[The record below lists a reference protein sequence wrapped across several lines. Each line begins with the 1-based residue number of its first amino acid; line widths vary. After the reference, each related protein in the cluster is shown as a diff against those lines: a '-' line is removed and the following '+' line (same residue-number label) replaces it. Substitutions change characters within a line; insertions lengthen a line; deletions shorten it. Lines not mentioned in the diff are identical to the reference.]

1 MNPFDS
7 TQLFGLF
14 RRNLFATICTIL
26 SVLLASGL
34 WILHQDVHSLE
45 IVNRERSQEGAA
57 MDSTLVTGPLI
68 RQELAHAQE
77 IMQRIESNLVIEK
90 NLAENLWYF
99 YKIHPDSKEILT
111 SLRGMN
117 SDPVPDEFEYKMVP
131 FSLQLTGT
139 YQQVAGYLLQ
149 LETGPRLVQVKSFSF
164 RRVRQGAPGL
174 VLNLEVRM
182 LGKK

>member
-7 TQLFGLF
+7 TQLFSLF
-14 RRNLFATICTIL
+14 RRNLFASACTIL
-26 SVLLASGL
+26 CVLLAAGL
-34 WILHQDVHSLE
+34 WILYQDVHSLE

-77 IMQRIESNLVIEK
+77 TLQRIESNLVIEK
-90 NLAENLWYF
+90 NLAENQWYF

-111 SLRGMN
+111 SIRGMN
-117 SDPVPDEFEYKMVP
+117 SDPVADDSEYKMVP
-131 FSLQLTGT
+131 FALQLSGT
-139 YQQVAGYLLQ
+139 YQQVAAYLLQ
-149 LETGPRLVQVKSFSF
+149 LETGPRLVQIRSFSF

-174 VLNLEVRM
+174 TLNLEVRV